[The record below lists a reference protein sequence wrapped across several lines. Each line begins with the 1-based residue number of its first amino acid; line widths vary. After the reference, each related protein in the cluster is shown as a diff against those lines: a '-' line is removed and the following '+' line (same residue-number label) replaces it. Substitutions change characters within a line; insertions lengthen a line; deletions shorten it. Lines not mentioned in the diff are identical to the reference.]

1 MTTPTEVL
9 WSATANA
16 PAHLAEMTRALE
28 RGEIGVAAFAAS
40 FRGELDSIDAVGRA
54 AEVLDHGTEKA
65 VTTEVLW
72 SATATSPAHLEEMT
86 RALERG
92 EIGVAAF
99 AAAFAAE
106 LDPMDHVGR
115 AASVISLAKQPS
127 GMEEERTELQWSVV
141 ARDAAHLDELSLA
154 IERAAGDLET
164 FASLF
169 AAECDSE
176 DALAAGATIVTN
188 EVVDSA
194 ADGDEETS
202 TALAVG
208 PTEPTR
214 DDPLLSTLVDEAE
227 LEKLIVHVRKAM
239 APYYATHL
247 AEEGADAVAA
257 YHVARYLRYLEL
269 LRIMKDSIASG
280 ATRSFAARALG
291 GALEAHLNETRP
303 LALSAKLKK
312 ERAMH
317 AAAQVEEELKRLEA
331 QVHVGP
337 EEEKEQLREFVRLRE
352 RLRDSTLF
360 AKGPAAAAQ
369 NAAAKQRK
377 CLAQLGRIEAHLRQQ
392 LANAEAE
399 VQSDLRA
406 ELAEL
411 SFADLDARVQRATAR
426 LRAME
431 AAQRRVAEAAERSRK
446 RAAAEST
453 SQHSQRMIEAGRR
466 GRTAGGDAR
475 GGFVADV
482 DAASASPRRRAR
494 AASPRKYSPANKAEA
509 PSDGGVGGSADG
521 GGDLMLAELQARAE
535 AEVAAAQESYA
546 QAQAEYGA
554 ARHRARKVEACLVVL
569 QSELTA
575 LEATATHHDPSGALV
590 ARGDEAARSSGSGHG
605 GEGTVQQQMARLAA
619 EAERADATAE
629 REVVRDA
636 AAKLELQLARQH
648 ELAISE
654 LKRRQ
659 GKRMADISA
668 LKSAEYERRLE
679 ELTLEREA
687 KEADTAALNAAIE
700 EKRET
705 LELAKKMRAE
715 QEELIDQQMRLA
727 ELRGRL
733 RKQWAEQRRSP
744 EEIKDFLLYV
754 LGFRAEDEERALTER
769 AFTLPLQRSKELLW
783 RCRLEVRHAASP
795 SRSARVHPS
804 IHPSIHQ
811 SIHPSIH
818 PPT

>member
-1 MTTPTEVL
+1 MTEVL
-9 WSATANA
+9 WNATA
-16 PAHLAEMTRALE
+16 E
-28 RGEIGVAAFAAS
+28 
-40 FRGELDSIDAVGRA
+40 
-54 AEVLDHGTEKA
+54 
-65 VTTEVLW
+65 
-72 SATATSPAHLEEMT
+72 SPAHLEEMT

-92 EIGVAAF
+92 EIGITAF
-99 AAAFAAE
+99 AAAFASE
-106 LDPMDHVGR
+106 LDPMDEVGR
-115 AASVISLAKQPS
+115 AAEVVDHGKRLVTT
-127 GMEEERTELQWSVV
+127 MEAGTEVHWSVV
-141 ARDAAHLDELSLA
+141 ARDDAHLEELSLA

-164 FASLF
+164 FVSLF

-176 DALAAGATIVTN
+176 DALAAGATIVAN
-188 EVVDSA
+188 EVVDEVPSS
-194 ADGDEETS
+194 ADGDEKSS
-202 TALAVG
+202 TALVVDQ
-208 PTEPTR
+208 PKPTR

-239 APYYATHL
+239 APYYAAHL

-257 YHVARYLRYLEL
+257 YNVARYLRYLEL
-269 LRIMKDSIASG
+269 LRIMKDSIANG
-280 ATRSFAARALG
+280 ATRSFAARALA

-312 ERAMH
+312 ERAIH
-317 AAAQVEEELKRLEA
+317 AASQVEEELQRLEA

-337 EEEKEQLREFVRLRE
+337 QEEKEQLREFVRLRE

-360 AKGPAAAAQ
+360 AKGPAGAAQ
-369 NAAAKQRK
+369 NAAAKQLK

-446 RAAAEST
+446 RATVESS
-453 SQHSQRMIEAGRR
+453 SQHSRRMIEAGRR

-475 GGFVADV
+475 SGFVAD
-482 DAASASPRRRAR
+482 ASASPRRRAR
-494 AASPRKYSPANKAEA
+494 AATLRKYSPADKGEA
-509 PSDGGVGGSADG
+509 LSDDGQGGGSD
-521 GGDLMLAELQARAE
+521 GDLMLAELQARAE
-535 AEVAAAQESYA
+535 TEVAAAQESYA

-569 QSELTA
+569 QSELST

-590 ARGDEAARSSGSGHG
+590 ARGDEAARSSGSSSSSG
-605 GEGTVQQQMARLAA
+605 GTVQQQMARLAG

-636 AAKLELQLARQH
+636 AAKLGLQLARQH

-659 GKRMADISA
+659 GTRMADISA
-668 LKSAEYERRLE
+668 LKSAVSAPRL
-679 ELTLEREA
+679 LCT
-687 KEADTAALNAAIE
+687 T
-700 EKRET
+700 
-705 LELAKKMRAE
+705 
-715 QEELIDQQMRLA
+715 
-727 ELRGRL
+727 
-733 RKQWAEQRRSP
+733 S
-744 EEIKDFLLYV
+744 F
-754 LGFRAEDEERALTER
+754 
-769 AFTLPLQRSKELLW
+769 
-783 RCRLEVRHAASP
+783 HASP
-795 SRSARVHPS
+795 SHKFDSLPL
-804 IHPSIHQ
+804 
-811 SIHPSIH
+811 
-818 PPT
+818 TT